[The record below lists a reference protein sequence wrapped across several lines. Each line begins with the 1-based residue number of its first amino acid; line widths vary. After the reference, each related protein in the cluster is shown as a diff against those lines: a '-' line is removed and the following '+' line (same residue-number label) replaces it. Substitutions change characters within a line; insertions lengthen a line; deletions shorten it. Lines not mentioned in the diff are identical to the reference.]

1 MLHHSNVQGV
11 WSLLTPGTPCG
22 CEGGLCSTQNRCLEV
37 SNHACCFEDR
47 CLLWSRC
54 PAAARKATMAPH
66 ALYPQRRNAEP
77 SKMVPRKLGRGL
89 VLLKRVP
96 AQGLAKGRLS
106 QPSQSLFTP
115 GITSRHPRCAL
126 ELSCCL
132 GSPSLPVFPR
142 CLQQVSSRVL
152 ISGQLL
158 FTCLSLLSDT
168 QSPEARDLINFHP
181 SRLGQESCPVE
192 RCLVVRERVRGAS
205 RACDWR
211 PWKWK
216 DSKAAGS

>member
-47 CLLWSRC
+47 CLLWSRG
-54 PAAARKATMAPH
+54 PTAVRKATMAPH
-66 ALYPQRRNAEP
+66 TLYPQRRNAEP
-77 SKMVPRKLGRGL
+77 SKIVPRKLGRGL

-132 GSPSLPVFPR
+132 GSPSLPVFP
-142 CLQQVSSRVL
+142 QVSPAGFQQSSYLWAAIVYML
-152 ISGQLL
+152 ISSIRHPVPGGQRPNQLP
-158 FTCLSLLSDT
+158 SLT
-168 QSPEARDLINFHP
+168 VRARKLP
-181 SRLGQESCPVE
+181 GGKMPGC
-192 RCLVVRERVRGAS
+192 
-205 RACDWR
+205 
-211 PWKWK
+211 
-216 DSKAAGS
+216 AGEGEGSL